1 MLECTLCHKL
11 SLFIVCGRPVY
22 SQIWGGF
29 RRCQMESKTVK
40 MPTWSRAFLIIFGLV
55 AIAASIFV
63 VAVPGIAILTLVF
76 LLSSSLLFVGLS
88 RLARGIALRALSRSH
103 RVLDVLVGL
112 VGIAIGAVVLLFP
125 LLGIGTLVFMLAFGI
140 LAYGIVSA
148 TIGATVTRLSRGVR
162 ALVLLSG
169 ILAILFS
176 VIVLVNPAAAVLT
189 LVFLLSVSVM
199 VNGIESIVLAFE

>member
-1 MLECTLCHKL
+1 
-11 SLFIVCGRPVY
+11 
-22 SQIWGGF
+22 
-29 RRCQMESKTVK
+29 MESKTVK

-162 ALVLLSG
+162 ALVLLNG